1 MFSSRF
7 HWDFRTNRLTQALE
21 ARRRDGAR
29 ILDLTE
35 SNPTRAGF
43 EYPPET
49 VRAFDDPRVLVY
61 EPSPAGAAEAR
72 QAVAS
77 YYAARGERVVTGRIL
92 LTASTSEAYAW
103 LFKLLCDAGDH
114 VLVPRPSYPLF
125 EFLANL
131 ESVEVR
137 PYPLVYHGGWSIDL
151 DSLAAAV
158 SERTRAVV
166 LVNPNNPTGSYVKR
180 AELEALS
187 RLCAQRR
194 VALISD
200 EVFSDY
206 ALEEAPDEERVATL
220 VGVEECLTFSMSG
233 LSKVAGLPQMKLGWM
248 VASGPAKLQA
258 EAMEKLE
265 WIADTYLSVSTPV
278 ACAAAKLLASGVL
291 VQRQIRER
299 TAGNLAVAREALAGS
314 AAGILA
320 VEGGWYITVRMPRIR
335 GEEDWAIQLLDS
347 RERSDA
353 AGLLLR
359 FRIGSVP
366 DREPAHHARG
376 VPRGDRAAAARG
388 RVTAVIVLKHSFR
401 NLWK

>member
-21 ARRRDGAR
+21 ARRRDGER

-43 EYPPET
+43 VYPPEI
-49 VRAFDDPRVLVY
+49 VRAFNDPRMLVY
-61 EPSPAGAAEAR
+61 DPSPAGPAEAR
-72 QAVAS
+72 EAVAS
-77 YYAARGERVVTGRIL
+77 YYAARGQRVATERIL

-137 PYPLVYHGGWSIDL
+137 QYPLAYHGGWTIDL
-151 DSLAAAV
+151 DALAAAV

-180 AELEALS
+180 AELETLS

-206 ALEEAPDEERVATL
+206 ALGEAPDEERVGTL
-220 VGVEECLTFSMSG
+220 VGVEECLAFSMSG
-233 LSKVAGLPQMKLGWM
+233 LSKVAGLPQMKLGWT
-248 VASGPAKLQA
+248 VASGPAKLRA

-299 TAGNLAVAREALAGS
+299 TAGNLAVAREMLAGS

-335 GEEDWAIQLLDS
+335 SEEDWAIQLLTQEGVLTQPGFFYDFES
-347 RERSDA
+347 EAFLIVSLLTLPEVFREGMVR
-353 AGLLLR
+353 LR
-359 FRIGSVP
+359 
-366 DREPAHHARG
+366 
-376 VPRGDRAAAARG
+376 RA
-388 RVTAVIVLKHSFR
+388 VE
-401 NLWK
+401 

>member
-35 SNPTRAGF
+35 SNPTRAGLV
-43 EYPPET
+43 YPPEI
-49 VRAFDDPRVLVY
+49 VRAFDDPRMLVY

-72 QAVAS
+72 EAVAS
-77 YYAARGERVVTGRIL
+77 YYEARGERVETGRIL

-103 LFKLLCDAGDH
+103 LFKLLSDPGDH

-137 PYPLVYHGGWSIDL
+137 QYPLTYHGGWAIDL
-151 DSLAAAV
+151 DALAAAI

-180 AELEALS
+180 AELQTLS

-194 VALISD
+194 IALISD

-206 ALEEAPDEERVATL
+206 ALGEAPDAERVPTL

-248 VASGPAKLQA
+248 VTSGPAKLRA

-278 ACAAAKLLASGVL
+278 ACAAARLLAAGES

-299 TAGNLAVAREALAGS
+299 TAGNLAVARETLAGS
-314 AAGILA
+314 AASILA
-320 VEGGWYITVRMPRIR
+320 VEGGWYITVQVPRIR
-335 GEEDWAIQLLDS
+335 SEEDWAVELLSQESVLTQPGFFYDFES
-347 RERSDA
+347 EAFLIVSLLTMPEVFREGIAR
-353 AGLLLR
+353 LR
-359 FRIGSVP
+359 
-366 DREPAHHARG
+366 
-376 VPRGDRAAAARG
+376 RA
-388 RVTAVIVLKHSFR
+388 VESS
-401 NLWK
+401 

>member
-1 MFSSRF
+1 MFSARF

-21 ARRRDGAR
+21 AMRCGGAR

-43 EYPPET
+43 EYPPEI
-49 VRAFDDPRVLVY
+49 VRAFEDPRMLVY

-72 QAVAS
+72 EAVAF
-77 YYAARGERVVTGRIL
+77 YYAARGERVETGRIL

-158 SERTRAVV
+158 TERTRAVV

-180 AELEALS
+180 AELETLS

-206 ALEEAPDEERVATL
+206 ALGEAPDAERVATL
-220 VGVEECLTFSMSG
+220 VGVEECLAFSMSG

-248 VASGPAKLQA
+248 VASGPAKLRA

-291 VQRQIRER
+291 VQRQIHER
-299 TAGNLAVAREALAGS
+299 TVGNLAVARETLAGS
-314 AAGILA
+314 AASILA

-335 GEEDWAIQLLDS
+335 GEEDWAIQLLTQESVLTQPGFFYDFES
-347 RERSDA
+347 EAFLIVSLLTMPEVFREGIAR
-353 AGLLLR
+353 LR
-359 FRIGSVP
+359 
-366 DREPAHHARG
+366 
-376 VPRGDRAAAARG
+376 RA
-388 RVTAVIVLKHSFR
+388 VE
-401 NLWK
+401 

>member
-1 MFSSRF
+1 MFSRRL

-21 ARRRDGAR
+21 AMRRDGAR

-43 EYPPET
+43 EYPPEI
-49 VRAFDDPRVLVY
+49 VRAFDDPRMLVY

-77 YYAARGERVVTGRIL
+77 YYAARGERVDTGRIL

-103 LFKLLCDAGDH
+103 LFKLLRDAGDQ

-137 PYPLVYHGGWSIDL
+137 PYTLVYHGGWSIDL

-158 SERTRAVV
+158 TERTRAVV

-180 AELEALS
+180 PELEALS

-206 ALEEAPDEERVATL
+206 ALAPDAERVATL
-220 VGVEECLTFSMSG
+220 VGVEECLAFSMSG
-233 LSKVAGLPQMKLGWM
+233 LSKVAGLPQMKLGWT
-248 VASGPAKLQA
+248 VASGPAKLRA

-265 WIADTYLSVSTPV
+265 WISDTYLSVSTPV

-335 GEEDWAIQLLDS
+335 GEEDWAIQLLTQESVLTQPGFFYDFES
-347 RERSDA
+347 EAFLIVSLLTMPEVFREGIAR
-353 AGLLLR
+353 LR
-359 FRIGSVP
+359 
-366 DREPAHHARG
+366 
-376 VPRGDRAAAARG
+376 RA
-388 RVTAVIVLKHSFR
+388 VE
-401 NLWK
+401 